1 MHTNN
6 MRAFENGDCDRAG
19 CAVSPFLHWLVYH
32 GTDKLF
38 ARQSCEHGI
47 PKVHQQREIS
57 QQLKVMLLKLTKTE
71 PGVKND
77 LTSADSLLDRHLR
90 PFA

>member
-6 MRAFENGDCDRAG
+6 MGAFENRDRDRAG
-19 CAVSPFLHWLVYH
+19 CAVSPLLHWLLCQ
-32 GTDKLF
+32 GADKLF
-38 ARQSCEHGI
+38 ARQSHEHRI
-47 PKVHQQREIS
+47 PKVTQQREIS
-57 QQLKVMLLKLTKTE
+57 QQLKVVLLKLTKTE

-77 LTSADSLLDRHLR
+77 LTSADPLLDRHLR